1 VFGLGKFRWQDA
13 GNDAVAAYW
22 RTLSERSL
30 LIINNLSP
38 DSQNIRFR
46 IPEWCASEPV
56 DLLSGRKKGKFDGEY
71 LVLRL
76 QPFQFLWL
84 NVEKDIS

>member
-1 VFGLGKFRWQDA
+1 LGKFRWQDA

-22 RTLSERSL
+22 RTSSEKSL

-38 DSQNIRFR
+38 DSQNIYLR
-46 IPEWCASEPV
+46 IPEWCTSKPV
-56 DLLSGRKKGKFDGEY
+56 DLLSGRKKGKFDEVD
-71 LVLRL
+71 LVLKL